1 MYAGISPGTCEAT
14 RTMKRILWILISIF
28 LHPVAV
34 VLMWINVSGRTDLNL
49 SQKIIWCV
57 VGIVWGLGP
66 MLYVLVGGGAL
77 W

>member
-1 MYAGISPGTCEAT
+1 
-14 RTMKRILWILISIF
+14 MKRVLWILISIF

-34 VLMWINVSGRTDLNL
+34 VLMWINVAGRTDLTM
-49 SQKIIWCV
+49 SQKIIWSV

-66 MLYVLVGGGAL
+66 TLYILVGGGAL

>member
-1 MYAGISPGTCEAT
+1 MPSRALREVRAVLKLVI
-14 RTMKRILWILISIF
+14 WILISLF

-34 VLMWINVSGRTDLNL
+34 VLMLINLAGRRDLTTA
-49 SQKIIWCV
+49 QKVIWAV
-57 VGIVWGLGP
+57 VGLVWGIGP

>member
-1 MYAGISPGTCEAT
+1 M
-14 RTMKRILWILISIF
+14 LLHILISIF

-34 VLMWINVSGRTDLNL
+34 VLMWINVAGRTDLSL

-57 VGIVWGLGP
+57 VGVVWGIGP
-66 MLYVLVGGGAL
+66 VLYILVGGGAL